1 MSEYFRFAAFISYS
15 SQDRAF
21 AERLMKRLESYEI
34 PNRLGEFDITG
45 AGKKNRVYPIFKDRE
60 ELSAGALD
68 DQLKAALR
76 ASANLIVI
84 SSENAKRSKW
94 VDLEIDYFAS
104 LGRKDKIFTIITP
117 ESGKDKDANTEL
129 FPEKLLELF
138 GVPLAADARTTGD
151 GFRNALLK
159 LVAGAVGLNAGKL
172 QDRDRKR
179 RRGRASAWSGG
190 LAAVTAIA
198 AACVWA
204 FALPTYTYAKD
215 YVRVFGK
222 LTPVDIVSADQAA
235 QRQKTFRFKKYGRFG
250 SVSLMELVNSAGNC
264 SSSTT
269 TLLSLT
275 GDAFIFECNAAKAC
289 AIKQLYENGQVS
301 GEEVQDQIGN
311 ALERVSYRPGSNQA
325 IREEAVVGC
334 SRLDNGIKYIE
345 IDRSEREE
353 TLGYDQA
360 FRFFSAPG
368 VPRANGEYSYG
379 YLVER
384 DKSGRL
390 LRRTTIGKDGAP
402 ALNKNGFSI
411 LATSYNATGDKIEIK
426 TLDEQGQLTDASRSA
441 ARRTFEYDR
450 FGNDTLEQKFTANG
464 SANTDKG
471 FHAARFTYDDRGNLS
486 SVEYLDPSL
495 RLVPTENG
503 IARKDY
509 QYNQD
514 GYYVEVTHW
523 AANPNEHVGVCA
535 HEKFERTQNGSQKSG
550 ACFTYELDPTLYEQG
565 YHRWVVERD
574 AKLNVTA
581 NEYYAADGS
590 PARTAGG
597 YFRRENV
604 WNELGQK
611 IAVAHFGPNLEPA
624 INREGIHKW
633 VDEFDANGYRV
644 RSYTYDDEDNPVY
657 DNDSIFRYEWERDD
671 YGRITKSEPYDINGN
686 LIDNPSHHY
695 KAEHDEFGNVTQYI
709 HLNKA
714 GEISNM
720 NAGFAV
726 QKRKHDYQGRLSEV
740 RFFDDAG
747 EPVQGWSGA
756 YTVRYRYNNLG
767 KTLEIQFL
775 DKDERP
781 MLSKYNAAF
790 LRYIYDDLGHA
801 LERQFFDVDDLPT
814 NSSNGAH
821 RIVWNKDVFDQ
832 ILSAR
837 YFDKDGNPA
846 VNSKGGY
853 HGWSNVWNTRG
864 KLIEQTTYNTDWE
877 PVLEADRKFATRKW
891 KFDDVNRRIET
902 RYFDADGSATQN
914 QWGIYGTAY
923 AYDSNNRVVKETYLG
938 VDGQPKAAAGS
949 QTAFETK
956 QYDALGNVIEN
967 AFFQEDGTPIS
978 EFAAIEKLTRD
989 RFGNLLLREGF
1000 GPDGKRQPLQTTG
1013 RSSAA
1018 YTYDHLGNTLTEES
1032 FDPLGRPFNRL
1043 DKKWFKKI
1051 YDRSSSG
1058 ALLSEKCF
1066 TTADAEVPC
1075 DP

>member
-21 AERLMKRLESYEI
+21 AERLMKRLENYEI

-94 VDLEIDYFAS
+94 VDLEIEYFAS
-104 LGRKDKIFTIITP
+104 LGKQDKIFAIITP
-117 ESGKDKDANTEL
+117 DSGEDKDANTEL
-129 FPEKLLELF
+129 FPEKLIELF
-138 GVPLAADARTTGD
+138 GVPLAADARPAGD

-159 LVAGAVGLNAGKL
+159 LVAGAVSLNAGKL

-179 RRGRASAWSGG
+179 RRERALAWTGG
-190 LAAVTAIA
+190 LTAVAAIA
-198 AACVWA
+198 AAGIWA

-235 QRQKTFRFKKYGRFG
+235 RRQKTIRFKKYGRFG
-250 SVSLMELVNSAGNC
+250 SVSLMEFVNSAGNC
-264 SSSTT
+264 SNSAT

-275 GDAFIFECNAAKAC
+275 GDAFKFKCNAAKAC

-301 GEEVQDQIGN
+301 GEEVRDQVGN
-311 ALERVSYRPGSNQA
+311 VLERVSYRPGSNQA

-368 VPRANGEYSYG
+368 VPRANSEFSYG
-379 YLVER
+379 YLEER
-384 DKSGRL
+384 DNGGRL
-390 LRRTTIGKDGAP
+390 LRRTTISKDGAP
-402 ALNKNGFSI
+402 TLNKNGFSI
-411 LATSYNATGDKIEIK
+411 LATSYNATGNKIEIK
-426 TLDEQGQLTDASRSA
+426 ILDEQGQLTDASRTA

-471 FHAARFTYDDRGNLS
+471 YHAKRFTYDQRGNLS
-486 SVEYLDPSL
+486 SVEFLDPSL

-503 IARKDY
+503 VARKNY

-514 GYYVEVTHW
+514 GFFVEVTHS
-523 AANPNEHVGVCA
+523 AANPNENVGVCA
-535 HEKFERTQNGSQKSG
+535 HEKFERTQHGLQKSG
-550 ACFTYELDPTLYEQG
+550 ACFTSERDPTLYEWG
-565 YHRWVVERD
+565 YHRWVAERD
-574 AKLNVTA
+574 DKLNVIA

-590 PARTAGG
+590 PALTAGG
-597 YFRRENV
+597 YFRRENI

-611 IAVAHFGPNLEPA
+611 VASIHFDPDLEPA

-644 RSYTYDDEDNPVY
+644 RSSTYDDKDNPVY
-657 DNDSIFRYEWERDD
+657 DNDSVFRYEWERDD
-671 YGRITKSEPYDINGN
+671 YGQIAKSAPYDINGN
-686 LIDNPSHHY
+686 LIDKPTKHY
-695 KAEHDEFGNVTQYI
+695 KTKRDEFGNVTQYSY
-709 HLNKA
+709 LNPA
-714 GEISNM
+714 GEVSNAS
-720 NAGFAV
+720 AGFAV
-726 QKRKHDYQGRLSEV
+726 QKRQHDHQGRLSEV
-740 RFFDDAG
+740 RFFDQTG
-747 EPVQGWSGA
+747 EPVQGWFGA
-756 YTVRYRYNNLG
+756 YIVRYKYNNLG
-767 KTLEIQFL
+767 KTLETHFL
-775 DKDERP
+775 DDDERP
-781 MLSKYNAAF
+781 MLSNNNAAYE
-790 LRYIYDDLGHA
+790 RYIYDDLGHA
-801 LERQFFDVDDLPT
+801 LERLFFDIDDQPT
-814 NSSNGAH
+814 NSTYGAH
-821 RIVWNKDVFDQ
+821 RIVWDKDVFDQ
-832 ILSAR
+832 IQSAQ

-846 VNSKGGY
+846 VNTQSGY

-864 KLIEQTTYNTDWE
+864 KLIEQTSYDTDWE
-877 PVLEADRKFATRKW
+877 PFVQVDQKFATRKW
-891 KFDDVNRRIET
+891 KFDDLNRRIET
-902 RYFDADGSATQN
+902 RYFDADGSAIQN
-914 QWGIYGTAY
+914 QWGVYGTAF
-923 AYDSNNRVVKETYLG
+923 AYDSNNRVIKETYLG
-938 VDGQPKAAAGS
+938 ADGQPKAAAGS
-949 QTAFETK
+949 KTAFETK

-967 AFFQEDGTPIS
+967 AFFEEDGTPIS

-989 RFGNLLLREGF
+989 RFGNLLLTEGF
-1000 GPDGKRQPLQTTG
+1000 GPDGDRRPLQTTG
-1013 RSSAA
+1013 RASAA
-1018 YTYDHLGNTLTEES
+1018 YTYDDLGNTLTEES
-1032 FDPLGRPFNRL
+1032 FDPLGRPFNRV
-1043 DKKWFKKI
+1043 DKKWFRKI

-1066 TTADAEVPC
+1066 TTEAAEVPC
-1075 DP
+1075 DS